1 MLDIIRFVIAAAL
14 TATGLFCLL
23 SGVVGVYKFRYALS
37 RVHAAALLDTV
48 GILLMLLGVI
58 VATGFTVASAK
69 MLVVIAFLWL
79 TSPVSGHLIGRLEVT
94 INDDLDKDAEVL
106 DRAYVEQEKEPE
118 EASPLLSDEG
128 SVDAA
133 NAAAVLTPDTDTTE
147 KEAQ

>member
-1 MLDIIRFVIAAAL
+1 MLDIIRFILAAVL
-14 TATGLFCLL
+14 TAGGLFCLL

-79 TSPVSGHLIGRLEVT
+79 TSPVSGHLIGRMEVT
-94 INDDLDKDAEVL
+94 INDELDKDAEVL
-106 DRAYVEQEKEPE
+106 DKAYVEHEKEPE
-118 EASPLLSDEG
+118 AAVQSPAEASESTA
-128 SVDAA
+128 S
-133 NAAAVLTPDTDTTE
+133 TE
-147 KEAQ
+147 EQEVQ